1 MLSAAAQRMLYL
13 AALSFAAALI
23 SVPHEAEA
31 QRLGRLFS
39 TPEERA
45 LLDELR
51 RDRRIIEPEPQSVV
65 DIAPEAQ
72 MVEQVTIDGV
82 VLRSS
87 GANSAWINGQQV
99 SGGARTRDGVRVDA
113 SAAGGGQVKI
123 TLPSGADTIDLK
135 PGQKIDV
142 NSGVVLEAYE
152 RADDSR
158 GYSVF
163 DRVSSD
169 GDESVGQA
177 PGSRP
182 AENAPGQEQE
192 ATAGP
197 GGVQYP
203 EAFLERIRRALQEN

>member
-1 MLSAAAQRMLYL
+1 MSYL
-13 AALSFAAALI
+13 AGLALAAALT
-23 SVPHEAEA
+23 SVPHAGEA

-51 RDRRIIEPEPQSVV
+51 RDQRLVEPEPQSVV
-65 DIAPEAQ
+65 DMNPEVP
-72 MVEQVTIDGV
+72 MLEQVTIDGV

-113 SAAGGGQVKI
+113 SAAGDGQVKI

-152 RADDSR
+152 RADGSR

-163 DRVSSD
+163 NRVSSD
-169 GDESVGQA
+169 SDGSLGQI
-177 PGSRP
+177 PGSTP
-182 AENAPGQEQE
+182 QENAPVQERE
-192 ATAGP
+192 APAGP

-203 EAFLERIRRALQEN
+203 EAFLERIRRALQGN

>member
-1 MLSAAAQRMLYL
+1 MLSGATQKMFYL
-13 AALSFAAALI
+13 AGLALVAACM
-23 SVPHEAEA
+23 SVPHDADA

-65 DIAPEAQ
+65 DIAPEIPT
-72 MVEQVTIDGV
+72 VEQVTIDGV

-87 GANSAWINGQQV
+87 GANSAWINGQPV

-152 RADDSR
+152 RADGSR

-169 GDESVGQA
+169 GDGSLGQE
-177 PGSRP
+177 PGSKP
-182 AENAPGQEQE
+182 AENASDQGRE
-192 ATAGP
+192 APAAP

-203 EAFLERIRRALQEN
+203 EAFLERIRRALKGN